1 MEFYL
6 EPSAAEIL
14 TIKEFPF
21 FTLTR
26 DTWDD
31 YGRKTLFTLWIYKST
46 SVRTSLGKIKIISND
61 ESHYDSNGYVLIPA
75 PFTTLPETYCS
86 LGQDLEFYNRVA
98 SNLDNESA
106 QLLDSLNDLATNP
119 GLVDE
124 FDHLNVYTSSLI
136 RFSEAEKSLKRG
148 LNTLQ
153 RTSFDE
159 EFDFNFSCRI
169 GNADTEHDANF
180 KFIKNTELPNRV
192 MAIVGGNGTGKTQ
205 YLSKLSLALSGEEA
219 HGTFA
224 PSRPLFNKIIAVS
237 YSAFDKFKRPRTKK
251 TFSYKYCGLKDDSG
265 FMTPK
270 KLENIYKQACDRIVK
285 SSRVAHWNAVL
296 SIIIDPPILNNIYED
311 LFVNELYSKVAHNSE
326 GTLSSG
332 QSILMY
338 VITEI
343 IANIRDDSLILFD
356 EPEMHLHPNAISKLI
371 IMLNHLLK
379 NFNSYAILATHSPI
393 ILQEIPSINVRVFER
408 TGNTPNVRNLDIETF
423 GENLTTITKSVFET
437 INTEQ
442 NYKKVLKLLAT
453 KHSFDS
459 IQEMFSGRLSLNA
472 EIYLKGCYTE

>member
-1 MEFYL
+1 MEFHL
-6 EPSAAEIL
+6 EPSAAKIL
-14 TIKEFPF
+14 SIKDFPF

-31 YGRKTLFTLWIYKST
+31 YGKKTLFTLWVYKST
-46 SVRTSLGKIKIISND
+46 SLRTSLGKIKIISND
-61 ESHYDSNGYVLIPA
+61 ESHYDSNGYVLIPD
-75 PFTTLPETYCS
+75 PFTTLPEAYCS

-98 SNLDNESA
+98 NNLNNESA

-119 GLVDE
+119 GLVDD
-124 FDHLNVYTSSLI
+124 FDHLDVYTSSLI

-153 RTSFDE
+153 KTSFDE

-169 GNADTEHDANF
+169 GSADTEHDANF

-192 MAIVGGNGTGKTQ
+192 IAIVGGNGTGKTQ

-219 HGTFA
+219 HGTFS

-270 KLENIYKQACDRIVK
+270 KLESIYKQACDRIVK
-285 SSRVAHWNAVL
+285 SSRVSHWSAVL

-311 LFVNELYSKVAHNSE
+311 LFVKELYSKVAHNSE

-356 EPEMHLHPNAISKLI
+356 EPEMHLHPNAISKLV

-393 ILQEIPSINVRVFER
+393 ILQEIPSTNVRVFER

-437 INTEQ
+437 VNTEQ
-442 NYKKVLKLLAT
+442 NYKKVLKLLSA
-453 KHSFDS
+453 KHSFEN
-459 IQEMFSGRLSLNA
+459 IQAMFSGRLSLNA